1 MMKVSLIE
9 RKLLLVFFFFLKK
22 KKGLTP
28 MATTISNA
36 NRTVLRIGSG
46 VNGR

>member
-1 MMKVSLIE
+1 MKVSLIE
-9 RKLLLVFFFFLKK
+9 RKLLLVFFFFFKEKK
-22 KKGLTP
+22 RGLTP

-36 NRTVLRIGSG
+36 NRTVLRFDSG